1 MNMYKHCSPVSG
13 SMMGGGFVFWIL
25 AIALV
30 IVIIYLLTKSS
41 KTQPTNTPQASST
54 ALRILEE
61 RYAKGEIDET
71 EFELKRRHI
80 ENK

>member
-1 MNMYKHCSPVSG
+1 MYKHCSPVSG
-13 SMMGGGFVFWIL
+13 GMMGGGFVFWIL

-30 IVIIYLLTKSS
+30 IVIIYLLTKST
-41 KTQPTNTPQASST
+41 KTQPIQAPQTSSI

-71 EFELKRRHI
+71 EFESKRRHL